1 MTKVHTLNLS
11 KLLFMDLSDN
21 SLALSF
27 SPDWSPSV
35 KLQSI
40 FLKNCKLGP
49 HFPNWLRN
57 QKLCSELDISIAGI
71 SDAVPNWFWDFSS
84 SLYYLNV
91 PHNQLKGILPDL
103 SSKFSGFPGTDLSY
117 NCFEGPIPPISP
129 NMTGLILSKNSFSG
143 TISVLCAR
151 WIGDSLANLIVLSL
165 RSNQIHGS
173 IPEQLCDLAKLQ
185 IVDFSYNKVSGKM
198 LNCLGNITA
207 MAQTESSTA
216 ILTYP
221 FDFAAPNE
229 YFACLLNYTDQIPAK
244 IGELTLLNSL
254 DLSSKKL
261 NGKIPESFSQS
272 GHLELCGSPLSK
284 KCKEDESS
292 QDPAIGGVLEC
303 RIMRKDS

>member
-91 PHNQLKGILPDL
+91 PHNQLKGILPVL

-143 TISVLCAR
+143 TISVLCA
-151 WIGDSLANLIVLSL
+151 S
-165 RSNQIHGS
+165 
-173 IPEQLCDLAKLQ
+173 EE
-185 IVDFSYNKVSGKM
+185 F
-198 LNCLGNITA
+198 
-207 MAQTESSTA
+207 
-216 ILTYP
+216 TY
-221 FDFAAPNE
+221 
-229 YFACLLNYTDQIPAK
+229 I
-244 IGELTLLNSL
+244 
-254 DLSSKKL
+254 DLSNNWLS
-261 NGKIPESFSQS
+261 GKIPDCLRNWRSLSVLNLASSKFSGNAPDLMNSNCSIQS
-272 GHLELCGSPLSK
+272 LHLGNNN
-284 KCKEDESS
+284 
-292 QDPAIGGVLEC
+292 
-303 RIMRKDS
+303 